1 MDFSKLNIEFNNM
14 QVIITKYNEILFLVK
29 SKIKNNSREISKF
42 ENKIKNTKN
51 SIEKESYKIVIVSL
65 KDENIFLENLI
76 KEENKDGQS
85 GIIKSI

>member
-14 QVIITKYNEILFLVK
+14 QVIITKYNEILSLVK

>member
-14 QVIITKYNEILFLVK
+14 QVIITKYNKMLSLVK
-29 SKIKNNSREISKF
+29 SKIKNNSKEINKF

-65 KDENIFLENLI
+65 KDENVFLENLI
-76 KEENKDGQS
+76 KEDNKDGQS
-85 GIIKSI
+85 EIIKSI

>member
-14 QVIITKYNEILFLVK
+14 QVIITKYNEILSLVK
-29 SKIKNNSREISKF
+29 SKIKNNSKEISKF
-42 ENKIKNTKN
+42 ENKIKNIKN